1 MKPGDEVC
9 LRDGTRAQI
18 THMQKY
24 GRGDKAYEKVTVE
37 VDGEMHCYLR
47 SDLIPVLVPKPRS
60 VLGMIGRMA

>member
-9 LRDGTRAQI
+9 LPTGERGARV

-24 GRGDKAYEKVTVE
+24 GRGDKAYERVTVA
-37 VDGEMHCYLR
+37 VDGELHCYLR
-47 SDLIPVLVPKPRS
+47 SELIPVLVPRKS